1 MKKESMQK
9 NRYWKMYQE
18 EKENVKEYGKQYTEK
33 IYLKKTNKKE
43 RIHERILER
52 TQKNA
57 KLKSVQMDLV
67 TNFIKYEVESS
78 SNYDDSGGR

>member
-1 MKKESMQK
+1 MQR

-43 RIHERILER
+43 KIHERILER

>member
-1 MKKESMQK
+1 MQK
-9 NRYWKMYQE
+9 NWYWKMYQE

-33 IYLKKTNKKE
+33 ICLKKTNKKE

-52 TQKNA
+52 TQKND

-67 TNFIKYEVESS
+67 TNFVKYKVESS
-78 SNYDDSGGR
+78 SNYDDSGSR

>member
-43 RIHERILER
+43 GIHERILER

-78 SNYDDSGGR
+78 SDYDNSGGR